1 MCNVI
6 MSNVITMLCRNI
18 FLIGINIRAIVLQ
31 LNKETTDGTVDEK
44 AKVYQ
49 RANKE
54 VESVT
59 LKKKK
64 NHVLSSFS
72 TLNGAFCLPRL
83 L

>member
-1 MCNVI
+1 MYFIGPNKNVH
-6 MSNVITMLCRNI
+6 V
-18 FLIGINIRAIVLQ
+18 LILQ
-31 LNKETTDGTVDEK
+31 LHEETEDGTLLEK
-44 AKVYQ
+44 IAVYQ

-59 LKKKK
+59 LKKK